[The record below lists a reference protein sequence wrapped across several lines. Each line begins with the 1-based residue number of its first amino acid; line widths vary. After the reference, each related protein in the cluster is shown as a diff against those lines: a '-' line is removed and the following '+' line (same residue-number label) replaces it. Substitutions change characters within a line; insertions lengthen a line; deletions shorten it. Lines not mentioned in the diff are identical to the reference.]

1 MDNNKSQ
8 IRMEAALELLQFKAI
23 RQMCNNNHTCALDEN
38 DINEVFEVAG
48 MPMITPQSRGKSLEV
63 IL

>member
-1 MDNNKSQ
+1 MDNNISLV
-8 IRMEAALELLQFKAI
+8 RMQAALELLQFKAI
-23 RQMCNNNHTCALDEN
+23 RQMCNNNNACALDEN

-48 MPMITPQSRGKSLEV
+48 MAKITPQSRCKNLEV